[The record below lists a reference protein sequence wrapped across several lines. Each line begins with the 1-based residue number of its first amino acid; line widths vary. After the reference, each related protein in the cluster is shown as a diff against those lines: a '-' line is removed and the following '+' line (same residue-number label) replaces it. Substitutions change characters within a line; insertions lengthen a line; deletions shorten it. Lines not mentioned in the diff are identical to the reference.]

1 MQYRI
6 IKGTGL
12 TVPMLCLGTMMFGGQ
27 TSEED
32 SLKIMDYAFDQGM
45 YFWDTADMYLKGVG
59 ETVVG
64 KGLKGR
70 RDRIILAS
78 KVGYQ
83 IGEGPNGQGLSRR
96 HILNAIDGS
105 LKRLGT
111 DYLDIYYLH
120 HPDYDT
126 DIEETMYTMDMLVRA
141 GKIRYIGV
149 SNFAAWQ
156 IADILA
162 LCEKRG
168 YAKPVVTQNVYNALT
183 RGIEGELVPFLNAH
197 DMSMLI
203 YNPIAAGLLAG
214 KHRPG
219 APTDGTRFANSKEYY
234 DRYWNDENFRA
245 VEKLGEIAD
254 GLGMSL
260 IELAFKWC
268 ASQPHVT
275 GILTGVSKLSHL
287 EQNIRVFDGGLLDA
301 ETLAACD
308 EVWRSLAGTRFAYN
322 R

>member
-1 MQYRI
+1 MQYRKI
-6 IKGTGL
+6 QGTAL

-27 TSEED
+27 TSEEE
-32 SLKIMDYAFDQGM
+32 SLKIMDYAYDQGM
-45 YFWDTADMYLKGVG
+45 YFWDTADFYLQGAG
-59 ETVVG
+59 ESVVG

-78 KVGYQ
+78 KVGNQ
-83 IGEGPNGQGLSRR
+83 MGDDPNAHGLSRL
-96 HILNAIDGS
+96 HILNAIDAS

-120 HPDYDT
+120 RPDYDT

-156 IADILA
+156 VADILA
-162 LCEKRG
+162 VCDKRG

-183 RGIEGELVPFLNAH
+183 RGIEGEFVPFLKAH
-197 DMSMLI
+197 KMSMLI

-214 KHRPG
+214 KHKPG
-219 APTDGTRFANSKEYY
+219 APTESTRFANSKEYY
-234 DRYWNDENFRA
+234 DRYWNDENFEA
-245 VEKLGEIAD
+245 VEKLKKIAE
-254 GLGMSL
+254 GQGMSL
-260 IELAFKWC
+260 IQLAFKWC

-275 GILTGVSKLSHL
+275 GILTGVSKLSQL
-287 EQNIRVFDGGLLDA
+287 EQNLTFFDGDLLNA